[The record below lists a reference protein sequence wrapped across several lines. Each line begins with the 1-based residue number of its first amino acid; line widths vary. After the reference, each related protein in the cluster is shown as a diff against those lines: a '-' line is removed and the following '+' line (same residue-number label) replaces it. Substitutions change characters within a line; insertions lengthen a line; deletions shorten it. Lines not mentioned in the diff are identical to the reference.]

1 MVQVVA
7 ILDTHLMADGGQKG
21 GAGEGGGVVVKT
33 LLHT

>member
-21 GAGEGGGVVVKT
+21 GEGGGAVVKT